1 MTEKNEKVTEEK
13 VTEKKEVAE
22 KKSTALTTASAFE
35 EDAGGGLENL
45 TAEDLTIPRLKILQA
60 LNPEVNKRD
69 GKYVEGAAAGDILNT
84 VTKELFTED
93 SGCVVIPVA
102 YKRMFLE
109 WTPRESGGGL
119 VKQHLDPSIL
129 SQTTKD
135 KTGADML
142 ENGNYIQTSA
152 THYALVVDGDSYHQ
166 VMIPMAGTQ
175 LKKSRT
181 WNSVMAS
188 IKVKSSEGKVFTP
201 PSYSH
206 KYKLTTVPES
216 NDRGT
221 WFGWNIE
228 LLGVL
233 NEEEM
238 FLYEAAKHFKGNI
251 SFENSFGSPDSEA
264 PF

>member
-1 MTEKNEKVTEEK
+1 MTENNEALNEEK
-13 VTEKKEVAE
+13 EITTKN
-22 KKSTALTTASAFE
+22 STAIITATAFE
-35 EDAGGGLENL
+35 EDAGSGLENL

-60 LNPEVNKRD
+60 LSPEVNKRE
-69 GKYVEGAAAGDILNT
+69 GKYIENAAAGDITNT
-84 VTKELFTED
+84 VTKELYTEEQ
-93 SGCVVIPVA
+93 GCVVIPVA

-109 WTPRESGGGL
+109 WQPRESGGGL
-119 VKQHLDPSIL
+119 IKQHTDASIL
-129 SQTTKD
+129 SQTKKD
-135 KTGADML
+135 EKGSDVL

-152 THYALVVDGDSYHQ
+152 THYGLAVDGDSFQQ

-188 IKVKSSEGKVFTP
+188 IKVKSSSGKVFTP

-206 KYKLTTVPES
+206 KYRLKTVAES

-221 WFGWNIE
+221 WFGWSIE
-228 LLGVL
+228 LLEVL
-233 NEEEM
+233 GEEDM
-238 FLYEAAKHFKGNI
+238 FLYEAAKQFAGSI
-251 SFENSFGSPDSEA
+251 SFENSFGTIDSEA